1 VREDLREVDTIIDQK
16 VEIADMA
23 EAIEVTEATEVIEV
37 IEVIEAAEAAE
48 VTEVAEAAS
57 NKEITEISLA
67 ITIGR
72 TPAIETSMIDLMMKV
87 QHKGLRRP
95 LTKIHL

>member
-1 VREDLREVDTIIDQK
+1 VREDLREVVTIIEKK

-23 EAIEVTEATEVIEV
+23 EATEVTEVIEATEVT
-37 IEVIEAAEAAE
+37 E
-48 VTEVAEAAS
+48 VTEVAEVAEAEEAAEVAS

-67 ITIGR
+67 TMIGR
-72 TPAIETSMIDLMMKV
+72 ILAIETSMIDLMMMV
-87 QHKGLRRP
+87 HRKGLRRP